1 MALPRATVVVLAS
14 EGGHRHALGDPIA
27 RGTPEPGER
36 QASVRIEA
44 NLLDRLTDREPGRP
58 VALET
63 QDLARG
69 VDLANRESTAVGLR
83 HEQPPEVDVEDI
95 PPRGREEMTLGL
107 EEVAPGAARAAAE
120 TRLREGRR
128 VPEDLRL

>member
-1 MALPRATVVVLAS
+1 MARPRAIAVISAS
-14 EGGHRHALGDPIA
+14 EGGHRHALGDSIA
-27 RGTPEPGER
+27 GGTFEPGKR

-44 NLLDRLTDREPGRP
+44 NLLDRLADREPGRP
-58 VALET
+58 IALEA

-69 VDLANRESTAVGLR
+69 VDLANRESAAVGLR

-95 PPRGREEMTLGL
+95 PPRGREEIALAL

-120 TRLREGRR
+120 AR
-128 VPEDLRL
+128 